1 MMKKKKK
8 KKNKKKKKRGRGRAG
23 YTSSPLFT
31 SYFSSVS
38 ALLPSLFLATFVY
51 CVINTVRR

>member
-1 MMKKKKK
+1 MKKKKK
-8 KKNKKKKKRGRGRAG
+8 KKKKKKRGRGRAG